1 MSKVNG
7 NDGNNKDLMQGL
19 QAYYEALRANALGKN
34 SETKEAKGNV
44 PVGQPTNV
52 EHKELGDELLESAN
66 FYAGMGLNLG
76 AIKKPAAGS
85 LEDLA
90 QVARTLDTSKADRA
104 DKKAVY
110 NAIEGNDWSSY
121 LTRAYT
127 YGTLN
132 KDSMKNIASVD
143 FSEENMPEYIA
154 DDLNAEVVIA

>member
-1 MSKVNG
+1 MTSING
-7 NDGNNKDLMQGL
+7 NFGLFGNNDDKRVNQQNGL
-19 QAYYEALRANALGKN
+19 QKPAEIKPD
-34 SETKEAKGNV
+34 V
-44 PVGQPTNV
+44 PVGKTQNV

-132 KDSMKNIASVD
+132 ENSMKNLASID
-143 FSEENMPEYIA
+143 FSVKNMPECIA

>member
-1 MSKVNG
+1 MTSING
-7 NDGNNKDLMQGL
+7 NFGLFGNNDDKRVNQQNGL
-19 QAYYEALRANALGKN
+19 QKPAEIKPD
-34 SETKEAKGNV
+34 V
-44 PVGQPTNV
+44 PVGKTQNV

-127 YGTLN
+127 YGVLN
-132 KDSMKNIASVD
+132 ENSMKNLASID
-143 FSEENMPEYIA
+143 FSVKNMPEYIA

>member
-1 MSKVNG
+1 MPKVNG
-7 NDGNNKDLMQGL
+7 NDGNNNNLMKGL
-19 QAYYEALRANALGKN
+19 QAYYEALRAKASGNTNKSAEVKN
-34 SETKEAKGNV
+34 DV
-44 PVGQPTNV
+44 PVGKQNGVHHT
-52 EHKELGDELLESAN
+52 EMGDDLLTSAN

-132 KDSMKNIASVD
+132 ENSMKNLASID
-143 FSEENMPEYIA
+143 FSVKNMPEYIA

>member
-1 MSKVNG
+1 MTSING
-7 NDGNNKDLMQGL
+7 NFGLFGNNDDKRVNQQNGL
-19 QAYYEALRANALGKN
+19 QKPAEVKPD
-34 SETKEAKGNV
+34 V
-44 PVGQPTNV
+44 PVGKTQNV
-52 EHKELGDELLESAN
+52 EHKELGDELLTMS
-66 FYAGMGLNLG
+66 FYPDVQFSTKVKNTRL
-76 AIKKPAAGS
+76 GS
-85 LEDLA
+85 LNDLT
-90 QVARTLDTSKADRA
+90 QTLNTFSLLKADRA

>member
-1 MSKVNG
+1 MTSING
-7 NDGNNKDLMQGL
+7 NFGLFGNNDDKRVNQQNGL
-19 QAYYEALRANALGKN
+19 QKPAEIKPD
-34 SETKEAKGNV
+34 V
-44 PVGQPTNV
+44 PVGKTQNV

-76 AIKKPAAGS
+76 AIKKPTAGS

-132 KDSMKNIASVD
+132 ENSMKNLASID
-143 FSEENMPEYIA
+143 FSVKNMPEYIA
-154 DDLNAEVVIA
+154 DDLNAEVVTA

>member
-1 MSKVNG
+1 MTSING
-7 NDGNNKDLMQGL
+7 NFGLFGNNDDKRVNQQNGL
-19 QAYYEALRANALGKN
+19 QKPAEIKPD
-34 SETKEAKGNV
+34 V
-44 PVGQPTNV
+44 PVGKTQNV

-76 AIKKPAAGS
+76 AIKKTAAGS

-132 KDSMKNIASVD
+132 ENSMKNLASID
-143 FSEENMPEYIA
+143 FSVKNMPEYIA

>member
-1 MSKVNG
+1 MTSING
-7 NDGNNKDLMQGL
+7 NFGLFGNNDDKRVNQQNGL
-19 QAYYEALRANALGKN
+19 QKPAEVKPD
-34 SETKEAKGNV
+34 V
-44 PVGQPTNV
+44 PVVKTQNV

-110 NAIEGNDWSSY
+110 NAIEGKDWSTW
-121 LTRAYT
+121 LMKAYA
-127 YGTLN
+127 YDKLN

>member
-1 MSKVNG
+1 MTSING
-7 NDGNNKDLMQGL
+7 NFGLFGNNDDKRVNQQNGL
-19 QAYYEALRANALGKN
+19 QKPAEIKPD
-34 SETKEAKGNV
+34 V
-44 PVGQPTNV
+44 PVGKTQNV

-76 AIKKPAAGS
+76 AIKKPATGS

-132 KDSMKNIASVD
+132 ENSVKNLASID
-143 FSEENMPEYIA
+143 FSVKNMPEYIA

>member
-1 MSKVNG
+1 MTSING
-7 NDGNNKDLMQGL
+7 NFGLFGNNDDKRVNQQNGL
-19 QAYYEALRANALGKN
+19 QKPAEIKPD
-34 SETKEAKGNV
+34 V
-44 PVGQPTNV
+44 PVGKTQNV

-90 QVARTLDTSKADRA
+90 QVARTLDTSKAERA

-127 YGTLN
+127 YGALN
-132 KDSMKNIASVD
+132 ENSMKNLASID
-143 FSEENMPEYIA
+143 FSVKNMPEYIA

>member
-1 MSKVNG
+1 MTSING
-7 NDGNNKDLMQGL
+7 NFGLFGNNDDKRVNQQNGL
-19 QAYYEALRANALGKN
+19 QKPAEIKQD
-34 SETKEAKGNV
+34 V
-44 PVGQPTNV
+44 PVGKTQNV

-127 YGTLN
+127 YGALN
-132 KDSMKNIASVD
+132 ENSMKNLASID
-143 FSEENMPEYIA
+143 FSVKNMPEYIA

>member
-1 MSKVNG
+1 MTSING
-7 NDGNNKDLMQGL
+7 NFGLFGNNDDKRVNQQNGL
-19 QAYYEALRANALGKN
+19 QKPAEIKPD
-34 SETKEAKGNV
+34 V
-44 PVGQPTNV
+44 PVGKTQNV
-52 EHKELGDELLESAN
+52 EHKELGDKLLESAN

-76 AIKKPAAGS
+76 AIKKPTAGS

-132 KDSMKNIASVD
+132 ENSMKNLASID
-143 FSEENMPEYIA
+143 FSVKNMPEYIA

>member
-1 MSKVNG
+1 MTSING
-7 NDGNNKDLMQGL
+7 NFGLFGNNDDKRVNQQNGL
-19 QAYYEALRANALGKN
+19 QKPAEVKPD
-34 SETKEAKGNV
+34 V
-44 PVGQPTNV
+44 PVGKTQNV
-52 EHKELGDELLESAN
+52 EHKELGDKLLESAN

-110 NAIEGNDWSSY
+110 NAIEGNDWSTW
-121 LTRAYT
+121 LMKAYA
-127 YGTLN
+127 YDKLN

>member
-1 MSKVNG
+1 MTSING
-7 NDGNNKDLMQGL
+7 NFGLFGNNDDKRVNQQNGL
-19 QAYYEALRANALGKN
+19 QKPAEIKPD
-34 SETKEAKGNV
+34 V
-44 PVGQPTNV
+44 PVGKTQNV

-76 AIKKPAAGS
+76 AIKKPATGS

-110 NAIEGNDWSSY
+110 NAIEGKDWSTW
-121 LTRAYT
+121 LMKAYA
-127 YGTLN
+127 YDKLN

>member
-1 MSKVNG
+1 MTSING
-7 NDGNNKDLMQGL
+7 NFGLFGNNDDKRVNQQNGL
-19 QAYYEALRANALGKN
+19 QKPAEVKPD
-34 SETKEAKGNV
+34 V
-44 PVGQPTNV
+44 PVGKTQNV
-52 EHKELGDELLESAN
+52 EHKELGDELLTMS
-66 FYAGMGLNLG
+66 FYPDVQFSTKVKNTRL
-76 AIKKPAAGS
+76 GS
-85 LEDLA
+85 LNDLT
-90 QVARTLDTSKADRA
+90 QTLNTFSLSKADRA

-132 KDSMKNIASVD
+132 ENSMKNLASID

>member
-1 MSKVNG
+1 MTSING
-7 NDGNNKDLMQGL
+7 NFGLFGNNDDKRVNQQNGL
-19 QAYYEALRANALGKN
+19 QKPAEVKPD
-34 SETKEAKGNV
+34 V
-44 PVGQPTNV
+44 PVGKTQNV
-52 EHKELGDELLESAN
+52 EHKELGDELLTMS
-66 FYAGMGLNLG
+66 FYPDVQFSTKVKNTRL
-76 AIKKPAAGS
+76 GS
-85 LEDLA
+85 LNDLT
-90 QVARTLDTSKADRA
+90 QTLNTFSLSKADRA

-132 KDSMKNIASVD
+132 ENSMKNLASVD

>member
-1 MSKVNG
+1 MTSING
-7 NDGNNKDLMQGL
+7 NFGLFGNNDDKRVNQQNGL
-19 QAYYEALRANALGKN
+19 QKPAEIKPD
-34 SETKEAKGNV
+34 V
-44 PVGQPTNV
+44 PVGKTQNV

-76 AIKKPAAGS
+76 AIKKPTAGS

-132 KDSMKNIASVD
+132 ENSMKNLASID
-143 FSEENMPEYIA
+143 FSVKNMPEYIA

>member
-1 MSKVNG
+1 MTSING
-7 NDGNNKDLMQGL
+7 NFGLFGNNDDKRVNQQNGL
-19 QAYYEALRANALGKN
+19 QKPAEVKPD
-34 SETKEAKGNV
+34 V
-44 PVGQPTNV
+44 PVGKTQNV
-52 EHKELGDELLESAN
+52 EHKELGDKLLESAN

>member
-1 MSKVNG
+1 MTSINGKIGKLANKYDKRVNQQ
-7 NDGNNKDLMQGL
+7 NGL
-19 QAYYEALRANALGKN
+19 QKPAEIKPD
-34 SETKEAKGNV
+34 V
-44 PVGQPTNV
+44 PVGKTQNV

-132 KDSMKNIASVD
+132 ENSMKNLASID
-143 FSEENMPEYIA
+143 FSVKNMPEYIA

>member
-1 MSKVNG
+1 MTSING
-7 NDGNNKDLMQGL
+7 NFGLFGNNDDKRVNQQNGL
-19 QAYYEALRANALGKN
+19 QKPAEIKPD
-34 SETKEAKGNV
+34 V
-44 PVGQPTNV
+44 PVGKTQNV

-90 QVARTLDTSKADRA
+90 QVAKTLDTSKADRA

-127 YGTLN
+127 YGALN
-132 KDSMKNIASVD
+132 ENSMKNLASID
-143 FSEENMPEYIA
+143 FSVKNMPEYIA

>member
-1 MSKVNG
+1 MTSING
-7 NDGNNKDLMQGL
+7 NFGLFGNNDDKRVNQQNGL
-19 QAYYEALRANALGKN
+19 QKPAEVKPD
-34 SETKEAKGNV
+34 V
-44 PVGQPTNV
+44 PVGKTQNV

-66 FYAGMGLNLG
+66 FYAGMSLNLG

-132 KDSMKNIASVD
+132 ENSMKNLASID
-143 FSEENMPEYIA
+143 FSVKNMPEYIA
-154 DDLNAEVVIA
+154 DDLNAEVVID

>member
-1 MSKVNG
+1 MTSING
-7 NDGNNKDLMQGL
+7 NFGLFGNNDDKRVNQQNGL
-19 QAYYEALRANALGKN
+19 QKPAEIKPD
-34 SETKEAKGNV
+34 V
-44 PVGQPTNV
+44 PVGKTQNV

-121 LTRAYT
+121 LTRSYT
-127 YGTLN
+127 YGALN
-132 KDSMKNIASVD
+132 ENSMKNLASID
-143 FSEENMPEYIA
+143 FSVKNMPEYIA

>member
-1 MSKVNG
+1 MVSING
-7 NDGNNKDLMQGL
+7 NFGLFGNNDDKRVNQQKGL
-19 QAYYEALRANALGKN
+19 QKPAEVK
-34 SETKEAKGNV
+34 SDV
-44 PVGQPTNV
+44 PVGKTENV

-76 AIKKPAAGS
+76 ATKKPAAGS

-90 QVARTLDTSKADRA
+90 QVAKTLDTSKADRT
-104 DKKAVY
+104 DKKAAY

-127 YGTLN
+127 YGKLN
-132 KDSMKNIASVD
+132 EGSMKSLANID

-154 DDLNAEVVIA
+154 DDLNAEVVVA

>member
-1 MSKVNG
+1 MTSING
-7 NDGNNKDLMQGL
+7 NFGLFGNNDDKRVNQQNGL
-19 QAYYEALRANALGKN
+19 QKPAEIKPD
-34 SETKEAKGNV
+34 V
-44 PVGQPTNV
+44 PVGKTQNV

-76 AIKKPAAGS
+76 AIKKPTAGS

-110 NAIEGNDWSSY
+110 NAIEGNDWSTW
-121 LTRAYT
+121 LMKAYA
-127 YGTLN
+127 YDKLN

>member
-1 MSKVNG
+1 MTSING
-7 NDGNNKDLMQGL
+7 NFGLFGNNDDKRVNQQNGL
-19 QAYYEALRANALGKN
+19 QKPAEIKPD
-34 SETKEAKGNV
+34 V
-44 PVGQPTNV
+44 PVGKTKNV

-90 QVARTLDTSKADRA
+90 QVARTLDTSKADRT

-121 LTRAYT
+121 LTKAYT
-127 YGTLN
+127 YGALN
-132 KDSMKNIASVD
+132 ENSMKNLASID
-143 FSEENMPEYIA
+143 FSVKNMPEYIA

>member
-1 MSKVNG
+1 MTSING
-7 NDGNNKDLMQGL
+7 NFGLFGNNDDKRVNQQNGL
-19 QAYYEALRANALGKN
+19 QKPAEIKPD
-34 SETKEAKGNV
+34 V
-44 PVGQPTNV
+44 PVGKTQNV

-132 KDSMKNIASVD
+132 ENSMKNLASID
-143 FSEENMPEYIA
+143 FSVKNMPEYIA
-154 DDLNAEVVIA
+154 YDLNAEVVIA

>member
-1 MSKVNG
+1 MTSING
-7 NDGNNKDLMQGL
+7 NFGLFGNNDDKRVNQQNGL
-19 QAYYEALRANALGKN
+19 QKPAEIKPD
-34 SETKEAKGNV
+34 V
-44 PVGQPTNV
+44 PVGKTQNV

-104 DKKAVY
+104 DKKVVY

-127 YGTLN
+127 YGALN
-132 KDSMKNIASVD
+132 ENSMKNLASID
-143 FSEENMPEYIA
+143 FSVKNMPEYIA

>member
-1 MSKVNG
+1 MTSING
-7 NDGNNKDLMQGL
+7 NFGLFGNNDDKRVNQQNGL
-19 QAYYEALRANALGKN
+19 QKPAEIKPD
-34 SETKEAKGNV
+34 V
-44 PVGQPTNV
+44 PVGKTKNV

-132 KDSMKNIASVD
+132 ENSMKNLASID
-143 FSEENMPEYIA
+143 FSVKNKPEYIA

>member
-1 MSKVNG
+1 MTSING
-7 NDGNNKDLMQGL
+7 NFGLFGNNDDKRVNQQNGL
-19 QAYYEALRANALGKN
+19 QKPAEIKPD
-34 SETKEAKGNV
+34 V
-44 PVGQPTNV
+44 PVGKTQNV

-76 AIKKPAAGS
+76 TIKKPTAGS

-132 KDSMKNIASVD
+132 ENSMKNLASID
-143 FSEENMPEYIA
+143 FSVKNMPEYIA

>member
-1 MSKVNG
+1 MTSING
-7 NDGNNKDLMQGL
+7 NFGLFGNNDDKRVNQQNGL
-19 QAYYEALRANALGKN
+19 QKPAEIKPD
-34 SETKEAKGNV
+34 V
-44 PVGQPTNV
+44 PVGKTKNV

-76 AIKKPAAGS
+76 AINKPAAGS

-132 KDSMKNIASVD
+132 ENSMKNLASID
-143 FSEENMPEYIA
+143 FSVKNMPEYIA

>member
-1 MSKVNG
+1 MTSING
-7 NDGNNKDLMQGL
+7 NFGLFGNNDDKRVNQQNGL
-19 QAYYEALRANALGKN
+19 QKPAEIKPD
-34 SETKEAKGNV
+34 V
-44 PVGQPTNV
+44 PVGKTQNV
-52 EHKELGDELLESAN
+52 EHKELGDKLLKSAN

-132 KDSMKNIASVD
+132 ENSMKNLASID
-143 FSEENMPEYIA
+143 FSVKNMPEYIA